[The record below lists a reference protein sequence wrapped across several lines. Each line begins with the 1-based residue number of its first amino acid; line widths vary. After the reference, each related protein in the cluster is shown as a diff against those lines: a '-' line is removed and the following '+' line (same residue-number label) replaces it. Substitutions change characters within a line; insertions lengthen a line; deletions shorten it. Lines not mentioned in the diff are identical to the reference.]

1 MDFLDDPAAPEPEPE
16 PTPRPRRHPRRRSTG
31 ISDEFWNTLSVLL
44 LVGVVLLFAATFI
57 IFQNPF
63 TPINPYPPDTPIP
76 ALIIPTRTITPTQV
90 IRLPGTW
97 TPTPSLVPTASVTPL
112 PPTATDTPDP
122 TITGTPAP
130 VTPTPKGYI
139 YKYQPRSEPNYLS
152 GGVIHPD
159 DGCKIWVAGQA
170 LDMKGSPVIGIT
182 VEMGG
187 VLNGNNVYL
196 LSLTGTALQYG
207 PGGYE
212 FVLSDK
218 AIKSNKTVWVQL
230 LDQEQVPL
238 SDRITFPTYDTC
250 DKNLILVNF
259 KQVR

>member
-1 MDFLDDPAAPEPEPE
+1 MDFLDDPASPE
-16 PTPRPRRHPRRRSTG
+16 TPPDPQPSPRRHPRRRSTG

-44 LVGVVLLFAATFI
+44 LVGTVLLFTATFI

-76 ALIIPTRTITPTQV
+76 ALIIPTRTATPTQV

-97 TPTPSLVPTASVTPL
+97 TPTASTVPTASASPVPPTPTGTLIPTASGTPL
-112 PPTATDTPDP
+112 
-122 TITGTPAP
+122 P
-130 VTPTPKGYI
+130 VTPTKSGYI
-139 YKYQPRSEPNYLS
+139 YKYQPRSDPNYLS
-152 GGVIHPD
+152 GAVIHPD

-187 VLNGNNVYL
+187 TLNRDSIYL

-218 AIKSNKTVWVQL
+218 AVKSNKTVWVQL

-250 DKNLILVNF
+250 DKNLVLLNF